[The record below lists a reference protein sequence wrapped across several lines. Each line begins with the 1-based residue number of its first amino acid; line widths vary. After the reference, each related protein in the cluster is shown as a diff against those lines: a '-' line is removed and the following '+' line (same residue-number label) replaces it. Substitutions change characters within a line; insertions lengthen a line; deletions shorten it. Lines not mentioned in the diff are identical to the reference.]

1 MSAYR
6 PTALYT
12 LLVNVS
18 LLLVLIVVV
27 LSAWLRLNAFGVG
40 CPDWPSCYGLLEP
53 IEQASHGASLAPRTG
68 AGLVHRVVA
77 SLLGLCVIG
86 LVITAVRRRASLP
99 GDWLPALA
107 LLVLTVFLSVLG
119 YATPSPRMPL
129 VAIANLMGG
138 LSMAALLWWL
148 SQKPAAARAHPV
160 AGLRAAAWVLL
171 VVVLAQVT
179 LGGWVSANF
188 AADACPGL
196 PGCGVPWRD
205 TLDAGA
211 FNPLRSLI
219 LEVGARGGRLVPGAE
234 GAGIHMV
241 HRLGALLLALVLVP
255 VAWAAWRRGAPVR
268 RTGAVLLVLFA
279 MQVALGAVA
288 VAAKFP
294 LWLVTAHNA
303 LATLLLLAAVN
314 LVLLTRRQ
322 GAAG

>member
-6 PTALYT
+6 PSALYT

-18 LLLVLIVVV
+18 LLLVLVVVV

-40 CPDWPSCYGLLEP
+40 CADWPDCYGLLQP

-77 SLLGLCVIG
+77 SLLGLCVVGI
-86 LVITAVRRRASLP
+86 VIMAMRRRATLA
-99 GDWLPALA
+99 GDLAPALA
-107 LLVLTVFLSVLG
+107 LLALTVFLSVLG

-129 VAIANLMGG
+129 VAIANLLGG

-148 SQKPAAARAHPV
+148 SQKPAARSGAAVP
-160 AGLRAAAWVLL
+160 AAAAWALL
-171 VVVLAQVT
+171 AVVLAQVT

-205 TLDAGA
+205 ALDAAA
-211 FNPLRSLI
+211 FDPLRSLI

-234 GAGIHMV
+234 GAGIHMA
-241 HRLGALLLALVLVP
+241 HRLGALVLAAVLVP
-255 VAWAAWRRGAPVR
+255 VAWTAWRRGAPTR
-268 RTGAVLLVLFA
+268 RTGAVLLVLLVV
-279 MQVALGAVA
+279 QLALGATA
-288 VAAKFP
+288 VAANFP

-303 LATLLLLAAVN
+303 VATLMLLAAVN
-314 LVLLTRRQ
+314 LVLLTRRR